1 MKDEFIKVCKEA
13 GTKPKALGDVLGGI
27 AIVIGETT
35 NAEKFK
41 TEIEGGDY
49 IYKIEYSF
57 IRYKKGG

>member
-41 TEIEGGDY
+41 TLYLQNRIFFY
-49 IYKIEYSF
+49 PL
-57 IRYKKGG
+57 